1 MFYEA
6 GDAVEGRVGS
16 ADGRVREGDGI
27 FLNKLESPALGPSIG
42 PKGPAHRVSLGLSH
56 LSGLRQG
63 PFKETQEELGCDLR
77 PNVTY
82 GEKGEGF
89 GPVGP
94 VAAEGGDLNGEGIS
108 SPRARAQSPGV
119 EKGSGDAD
127 SLVRGE
133 APSASRPSTQIF
145 SSERRAFIVE
155 DPIVDNL
162 RAAS

>member
-1 MFYEA
+1 MQQVVSAVSARGGVSTLCPAVFYEA

-27 FLNKLESPALGPSIG
+27 FLNKLESPAFGPSIG
-42 PKGPAHRVSLGLSH
+42 PKGPAHGVSLGLSH
-56 LSGLRQG
+56 LSGFRQG
-63 PFKETQEELGCDLR
+63 PFKETQEKLGCVLR

-108 SPRARAQSPGV
+108 SPRARAQ
-119 EKGSGDAD
+119 
-127 SLVRGE
+127 
-133 APSASRPSTQIF
+133 
-145 SSERRAFIVE
+145 
-155 DPIVDNL
+155 
-162 RAAS
+162 

>member
-1 MFYEA
+1 MSACGGDSTPCPAVIYEA

-16 ADGRVREGDGI
+16 ADGWVREGDGI

-42 PKGPAHRVSLGLSH
+42 PKGPAHGVSLGLSQ

-108 SPRARAQSPGV
+108 SP
-119 EKGSGDAD
+119 
-127 SLVRGE
+127 
-133 APSASRPSTQIF
+133 
-145 SSERRAFIVE
+145 
-155 DPIVDNL
+155 
-162 RAAS
+162 